1 MNIPHSI
8 FTVPQNRSTIQASAS
23 GPKRIESSL
32 RRSSTPENYLAPE
45 RSTSA
50 ASKTLTAETRKAG
63 QSDATSET
71 LKTLNNWIWK
81 SGSLSEQDHHLQQR
95 NRSASI
101 SNVPKS
107 EAVNHNPIV
116 HGIKRPLPPEFLKPI
131 PPFKGNTRKKPRGVF
146 IRPRHTL
153 DPSTFPKGPSASD
166 LQPPSPLFFSNSRR
180 ARPPLPPRFSSSE
193 AGVTMLNKAGMEEG
207 SKIRTVKMA
216 RGVMSLGSTPPRAAS
231 TPSGRIPVER
241 SSLSM
246 SRGLTPDDREASS
259 DSQGLGQIGV
269 EEFLELDD
277 RPTFIID
284 LADQAN
290 YKPGPIRLVY
300 VNLCLR
306 GYPGL
311 MSLIAGNAT
320 EESPGLAATTTFP
333 EFKAWATSFVK
344 NNESLDVCLPS
355 FLFAGINWT
364 CSTLRKRFRIIN
376 GSPSHGPSS
385 VSSNSHSIG
394 TPVVSSF
401 ANILSSSFLK
411 IDEGSTR
418 STLDQPTDYF
428 GDAQAP
434 VSSSTA
440 IQGSGEVI
448 PTVEMSDSRKVT
460 QNGDLT
466 SNGMFN
472 VAPHPKASGPSEP
485 SSPLGTRYHEAI
497 LGAATASR
505 VDPFES
511 PTIVDQGFFD
521 WTRLPVTPALPR
533 HIQFARSIDWASTS
547 LGSIE
552 TWPTALRGMCN
563 LIMASPHPAAM
574 YWGDD
579 LIAIYNEPYILLAG
593 QKHPAL
599 MGQSYRVAW
608 SEIWDAVKDVFANA
622 KLTGQAT
629 MKDDDCLFMR
639 RSGFLEETYFSW
651 FVECK
656 DTLSMMR

>member
-8 FTVPQNRSTIQASAS
+8 FTVPKNRSATQVPAS
-23 GPKRIESSL
+23 GAIRIGTSL

-45 RSTSA
+45 RFPSA
-50 ASKTLTAETRKAG
+50 ASETLTSGARKAG
-63 QSDATSET
+63 QTDAPITTSET
-71 LKTLNNWIWK
+71 LKTLNSWSWK
-81 SGSLSEQDHHLQQR
+81 SGNLSEQDHHLQQR
-95 NRSASI
+95 NRSVSI
-101 SNVPKS
+101 SNAPKS
-107 EAVNHNPIV
+107 EAVKHNPIV
-116 HGIKRPLPPEFLKPI
+116 YGTKRPLPPEFLRPI
-131 PPFKGNTRKKPRGVF
+131 PPFKDNTHKRARGVF

-153 DPSTFPKGPSASD
+153 DPSTFPKGPPVSD

-216 RGVMSLGSTPPRAAS
+216 RGVMNLGSSPSRAAS
-231 TPSGRIPVER
+231 TPSGRFPVER

-277 RPTFIID
+277 RPTFILD
-284 LADQAN
+284 LANQAN
-290 YKPGPIRLVY
+290 YNPGPLHLAY

-311 MSLIAGNAT
+311 LSLITGNAT
-320 EESPGLAATTTFP
+320 EESPGLAAATTFP
-333 EFKAWATSFVK
+333 EFKAWGTSFVK

-376 GSPSHGPSS
+376 GSPTQGPGS
-385 VSSNSHSIG
+385 VSSNAPSTG
-394 TPVVSSF
+394 TPVTSSF
-401 ANILSSSFLK
+401 AKTLSSSFLRP
-411 IDEGSTR
+411 DERSSK
-418 STLDQPTDYF
+418 STLNEPTDYF
-428 GDAQAP
+428 GDAQVPISPSIA
-434 VSSSTA
+434 T
-440 IQGSGEVI
+440 QGSREVI
-448 PTVEMSDSRKVT
+448 PSVETLDLRKVIP
-460 QNGDLT
+460 NGDQA
-466 SNGMFN
+466 SNEIFS
-472 VAPHPKASGPSEP
+472 VLPHSKASEPSEP
-485 SSPLGTRYHEAI
+485 PSPLGTRYHEAI

-505 VDPFES
+505 MDPFES
-511 PTIVDQGFFD
+511 PTIIDQGFFD

-547 LGSIE
+547 LGPIE
-552 TWPTALRGMCN
+552 LWPTALRGMCN

-651 FVECK
+651 FVAV
-656 DTLSMMR
+656 